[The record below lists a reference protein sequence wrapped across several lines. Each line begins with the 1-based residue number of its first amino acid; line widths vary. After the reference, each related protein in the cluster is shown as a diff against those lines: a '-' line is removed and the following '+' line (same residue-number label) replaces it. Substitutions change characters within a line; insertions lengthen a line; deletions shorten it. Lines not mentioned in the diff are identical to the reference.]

1 MTLKTLRVYIVFL
14 ISMSLIYSSVSPLQA
29 CGPYDDTPASYS
41 FFIPSQSLKQ
51 EDKPQNDNLLEWSS
65 FFKDKATLKDIGQV
79 VYKLKLINLQL
90 VKTAI
95 KQKAKLQDKFQVN
108 SLLRYFAKRK
118 RLEVIDY
125 LLFAKECEPHVGTY
139 DNWDE
144 PKIDQKTMKKL
155 IKKGLKAYR
164 KTKSPFIKLRYA
176 YQITRLAHYAKDNQ
190 QAVKLYDQY
199 AKPLKVKSIMKYWAL
214 SHKAGALRRMR
225 LYAKAAYLFS
235 RVYDLCPS
243 RRISA
248 YRSFLI
254 QTDAQWKQ
262 ALALCKNNKEKATLY
277 TLRALNPENNAL
289 EEMKAVYRLDPTSR
303 HLKDIVT
310 KQIKG
315 LEGDLLGYQ
324 LKDFYPLE
332 KNAPDDVR
340 KGLRDMIQFVN
351 KVHAKQTGYGKTFW
365 LVTSAYLDYMAGNLE
380 EASKLVNNLKGQYM
394 SNKLKKRME
403 RIDLLIQLTQL
414 TQVDKQAEN
423 ILYRKVISYRGN
435 IFYRYDMQWFLFN
448 IFEKLY
454 KKQGEPGKAF
464 FCNHRFY
471 NLLVSPRMDVVND
484 LIKVADKPVKT
495 AFEMDI
501 LKVIKDVQEDF
512 QVKQVLLEIKGTLK
526 LADYKLNEAIRIF
539 KQLPK
544 SFRKDYK
551 HFQVASDPFQVIF
564 RDSNYKPSGKTYTKL
579 SLAERLFDLEQ
590 KAKVDSRNRFKYY
603 YLLGTAY
610 YNMTYYGNSWNAV
623 DYYKSSY
630 RSAEDQDYIDYTKP
644 LKYFNKVMKST
655 KDQELAAKASFMAA
669 KCEQAQFYSS
679 KYYRDYSDNNSKN
692 QDKLFRKYFKKL
704 KTSYSDTKYYR
715 EVIKECGFFDHYVNK
730 N

>member
-1 MTLKTLRVYIVFL
+1 MTLKAWKVSIVFL

-29 CGPYDDTPASYS
+29 CGPYDDTPSSYS
-41 FFIPSQSLKQ
+41 FFSPSDGIEQG
-51 EDKPQNDNLLEWSS
+51 DKSQDDNLLEWKS
-65 FFKDKATLKDIGQV
+65 FFKNKAILKDIGQV
-79 VYKLKLINLQL
+79 VYKLKVKDLQI
-90 VKTAI
+90 VKTNME
-95 KQKAKLQDKFQVN
+95 KGAKLQFKFQGN
-108 SLLRYFAKRK
+108 SLLRYLFSKK
-118 RLEVIDY
+118 KLEVVDY
-125 LLFAKECEPHVGTY
+125 LLFAKECEPHVGIY
-139 DNWDE
+139 DDWNE
-144 PKIDQKTMKKL
+144 PKIDKKTMKKL
-155 IKKGLKAYR
+155 IEKGLKAYR

-199 AKPLKVKSIMKYWAL
+199 AKPLKVKSIIKYWAL
-214 SHKAGALRRMR
+214 NHKAGALRRMR

-303 HLKDIVT
+303 HLQDIAT
-310 KQIKG
+310 KQING
-315 LEGDLLGYQ
+315 LESKLLGYS
-324 LKDFYPLE
+324 LKDFYPLN
-332 KNAPDDVR
+332 KKAPDDVR
-340 KGLRDMIQFVN
+340 RQLYNMIQFVDKLN
-351 KVHAKQTGYGKTFW
+351 DDQKNDKYFW
-365 LVTSAYLDYMAGNLE
+365 LLTSAYLDYMAGNFDDALIT
-380 EASKLVNNLKGQYM
+380 LK
-394 SNKLKKRME
+394 KLKKSGYIQLKIHMSRFN
-403 RIDLLIQLTQL
+403 LLIKLTQL
-414 TQVDKQAEN
+414 KKVDRQVEN
-423 ILYRKVISYRGN
+423 TLYRKVMGQKVN
-435 IFYRYDMQWFLFN
+435 NYDKTSIQWFLLN
-448 IFEKLY
+448 VFEKLY

-464 FCNHRFY
+464 FCNNSFY
-471 NLLVSPRMDVVND
+471 DLLVSPKLDVVND
-484 LIKVADKPVKT
+484 LIKVVNKPNKT
-495 AFEMDI
+495 AFEADI
-501 LKVIKDVQEDF
+501 LKGVQKN
-512 QVKQVLLEIKGTLK
+512 QLLEIKGTLK
-526 LADYKLNEAIRIF
+526 LADHKLNEAIRIF

-564 RDSNYKPSGKTYTKL
+564 RDSDYKPSGKTYTKL

-644 LKYFNKVMKST
+644 LKYFKKVMKSA

-669 KCEQAQFYSS
+669 KCEQSQFYSS
-679 KYYRDYSDNNSKN
+679 KYYRDYDSNNSKN
-692 QDKLFRKYFKKL
+692 QNKLFRKYFKRL
-704 KTSYSDTKYYR
+704 KTTYSDTKYYR